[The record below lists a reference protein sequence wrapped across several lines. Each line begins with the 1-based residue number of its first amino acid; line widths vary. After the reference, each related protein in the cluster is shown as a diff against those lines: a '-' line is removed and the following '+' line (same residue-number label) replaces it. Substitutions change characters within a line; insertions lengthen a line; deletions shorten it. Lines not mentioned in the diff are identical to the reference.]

1 MRISTTFNKAKNNI
15 GSSLSSS
22 KEEDQKN
29 NPMSLFSMF
38 LINGNPNDKTLPEQL
53 SSSLQT
59 DSVVLNDKTE
69 NKKPQLKKVF
79 ECQTSPHYDL

>member
-38 LINGNPNDKTLPEQL
+38 LINGNPNDKTLPKQL

-79 ECQTSPHYDL
+79 ECPTSPHYDL

>member
-1 MRISTTFNKAKNNI
+1 MRISTTFNKAKNSI
-15 GSSLSSS
+15 DSSLSSS

-38 LINGNPNDKTLPEQL
+38 LINGNPNDKTLPKQL

-59 DSVVLNDKTE
+59 DIVVLNDKTE

-79 ECQTSPHYDL
+79 ECPTFPHYDL